1 MVPDIVVRAVV
12 GSVGFLRAVNLA
24 AALAVHAY
32 VYPVHTIIR
41 YFLGS
46 MTLKLSVTSSQ

>member
-1 MVPDIVVRAVV
+1 MLGLIGAVWQ
-12 GSVGFLRAVNLA
+12 G
-24 AALAVHAY
+24 AALSDVSVAIIA